1 MIMHVL
7 FNQCVEAGARL
18 GSPLRVATGGEASW
32 LGQPSPPLP
41 SL

>member
-1 MIMHVL
+1 MPI
-7 FNQCVEAGARL
+7 FYERVEGSGRL